1 MIYRTENAWNWKLT
15 GIIGGTFVLTVG
27 VMIFALRAPAKGT
40 LAGRVVWQGKPVVV
54 GTIVVLA
61 GDGKLR
67 AVPIEPDGSYQVA
80 GVPKGKVQ
88 LGVISRD
95 PAKIQERYAKM
106 ATPSD
111 RLATDDRTAPQQ
123 LDKKKWFPVPK
134 QYEDPQFSGLI
145 TTLKGQDKFDIE
157 LR

>member
-1 MIYRTENAWNWKLT
+1 MLRRTDNTWNWKIPT
-15 GIIGGTFVLTVG
+15 AIGGTLIVVLG
-27 VMIFALRAPAKGT
+27 ISLFAFRAPAKGT
-40 LAGRVVWQGKPVVV
+40 LAGRVVCKGKPVVV

-67 AVPIEPDGSYQVA
+67 AVPIEADGSYQVA
-80 GVPKGKVQ
+80 GVPQGKVQ

-106 ATPSD
+106 AAPTD
-111 RLATDDRTAPQQ
+111 RLASDDRVAPQQ
-123 LDKKKWFPVPK
+123 VNKKNWFPVPK
-134 QYEDPQFSGLI
+134 QYEDPHYSGLE

>member
-1 MIYRTENAWNWKLT
+1 MIYRIDDKCNWKLPAAVA
-15 GIIGGTFVLTVG
+15 GAIIVLLGGAV
-27 VMIFALRAPAKGT
+27 FAFRAPAKGT
-40 LAGRVVWQGKPVVV
+40 LAGRVVCQGKPVVV

-80 GVPKGKVQ
+80 GVPQGKVQ

-95 PAKIQERYAKM
+95 PAKMQERYAKLAM
-106 ATPSD
+106 PTD
-111 RLATDDRTAPQQ
+111 RLVNDDRTGPQQ

-134 QYEDPQFSGLI
+134 QYEDPQYSGLV
-145 TTLKGQDKFDIE
+145 TTLTGQAKFDIE

>member
-1 MIYRTENAWNWKLT
+1 MLHRTDTPWNWKLT
-15 GIIGGTFVLTVG
+15 ALIGGTFIVMVSVVL
-27 VMIFALRAPAKGT
+27 FAFRGPAKGT
-40 LAGRVVWQGKPVVV
+40 LAGRVVCRGKPVVV

-80 GVPKGKVQ
+80 GVPQGKVQ

-106 ATPSD
+106 TVPTD
-111 RLATDDRTAPQQ
+111 RMDNEDHSAPQPF
-123 LDKKKWFPVPK
+123 DKKKWFPVPK
-134 QYEDPQFSGLI
+134 QYEDPHYSGLE